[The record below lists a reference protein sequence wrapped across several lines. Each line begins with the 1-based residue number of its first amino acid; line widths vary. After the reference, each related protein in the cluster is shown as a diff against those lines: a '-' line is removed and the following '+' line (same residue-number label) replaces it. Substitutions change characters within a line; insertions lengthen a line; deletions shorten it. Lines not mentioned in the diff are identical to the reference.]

1 MKRIDVMRNALQLE
15 SLTDKEWDAVNN
27 IIEDVENNELTYEM
41 FVANPVIIQALK
53 TMIKNQEKIET
64 MDFLIHEVT
73 DYEKKC
79 QNIKYS
85 IDLLF

>member
-1 MKRIDVMRNALQLE
+1 MKKFDVMKNALSLE
-15 SLTDKEWDAVNN
+15 NLTDNEWDAVNN
-27 IIEDVENNELTYEM
+27 IIEDVENDELTYEM

-64 MDFLIHEVT
+64 MDFIIHEVT

>member
-1 MKRIDVMRNALQLE
+1 MKKFDVMRNALQLE
-15 SLTDKEWDAVNN
+15 NLTDNEWDAVNN
-27 IIEDVENNELTYEM
+27 IIEDVENDELTYEM

-64 MDFLIHEVT
+64 MDFIIHEVT